1 MNFLHLRTPMKT
13 LRSVLLFLLC
23 SAPCIHAQVAT
34 QHNDNNR
41 TGQNLNETILNPTNV
56 NVNQFGQLFSQTL
69 DGYVY
74 AQTLYVP
81 NVSIPG
87 QGTHNV
93 VYVATEHDSVYAF
106 DADANLPSL
115 WHTSFINAAKGI
127 TTLSSNDVG
136 CSDLVP
142 EIGITGTPAIDTT
155 SGTLYVVSN
164 TKQNGKFFQQLH
176 ALDITTGAEKFG
188 GPILIN
194 AKVKGTGDGSVNGYV
209 HFDPLKNHQRP
220 GLLLQN
226 GSVYIGWASHCDI
239 GPYHGWVMSYD
250 SQTLRQNGVWN
261 STPNAGLGGFWS
273 GGSGIAADSS
283 NNLYVASGN
292 GMFDVNTGG
301 RDYGDSIIKLSPPTN
316 DRFKVADYFTPYDQG
331 SLYNGDVDL
340 GSGGVLLLPDQVG
353 PYPHLLV
360 ESGKE
365 GTIYLISRDNLGHY
379 NPNNNDQIVQSLNT
393 AIGGVWGM
401 PAWWNNN
408 IYFGGQYDYLKA
420 YSFNPST
427 ELLSTNPTSESG
439 TYYSYPGP
447 TPSISANGTTNGIA
461 WTLQTDGTGPN
472 GAAIL
477 HAYDATNLANEL
489 YNTTQNASRDT
500 PGGAVKFT
508 VPTIANGKVYVP
520 AVDVLNIYGILPG
533 AHAQKSN

>member
-1 MNFLHLRTPMKT
+1 MKT
-13 LRSVLLFLLC
+13 LRSALLALLF
-23 SAPCIHAQVAT
+23 AATFVHAQVIT
-34 QHNDNNR
+34 QHNDNSR
-41 TGQNLNETILNPTNV
+41 TGQNTNETILNPTNV
-56 NVNQFGQLFSQTL
+56 NVGQFGQLFSQTL

-74 AQTLYVP
+74 AQPLYLP

-106 DADANLPSL
+106 DADASL
-115 WHTSFINAAKGI
+115 AALWQTSFINPTKGI
-127 TTLSSNDVG
+127 TTLSSSDVG

-155 SGTLYVVSN
+155 TGTLYVISN

-176 ALDITTGAEKFG
+176 ALDITTGKEKFG

-209 HFDPLKNHQRP
+209 HFDPLKNNQRP

-226 GSVYIGWASHCDI
+226 GSVYISWASHCDI

-250 SQTLRQNGVWN
+250 SQTLKQNGVWN

-301 RDYGDSIIKLSPPTN
+301 RDFGDSIIKLSPPSN
-316 DRFKVADYFTPYDQG
+316 DRFKVTDYFTPYDQG
-331 SLYNGDVDL
+331 NLYNGDVDL
-340 GSGGVLLLPDQVG
+340 GSGGVLLLPDQAG
-353 PYPHLLV
+353 TYPHLLV

-365 GTIYLISRDNLGHY
+365 GTIYLISRDKMGHY

-393 AIGGVWGM
+393 AIGGIWGM

-427 ELLSTNPTSESG
+427 ELLSTSPTSESG
-439 TYYSYPGP
+439 TYYNYPGP
-447 TPSISANGTTNGIA
+447 TPSISANGTTNGIV

-477 HAYDATNLANEL
+477 HAYDATNVSTEL

-500 PGGAVKFT
+500 PGGAVKFA

-533 AHAQKSN
+533 PHGKKSN

>member
-1 MNFLHLRTPMKT
+1 MKT
-13 LRSVLLFLLC
+13 LRSALLTLLC
-23 SAPCIHAQVAT
+23 AVPFLHAQVTT
-34 QHNDNNR
+34 QHNDNSR
-41 TGQNLNETILNPTNV
+41 TGQNLSETILTPANV

-74 AQTLYVP
+74 AQPLYLP

-106 DADANLPSL
+106 DADANLSSL
-115 WHTSFINAAKGI
+115 WHTSFINATKGI
-127 TTLSSNDVG
+127 TTLSSSDVG
-136 CSDLVP
+136 CTDLVP
-142 EIGITGTPAIDTT
+142 EIGVSGTPAIDSTT
-155 SGTLYVVSN
+155 GTLYVVSN

-176 ALDITTGAEKFG
+176 ALDITTGKEKFG
-188 GPILIN
+188 GPVLIN

-209 HFDPLKNHQRP
+209 HFDPLKNNQRP

-226 GSVYIGWASHCDI
+226 GSVYISWASHCDI
-239 GPYHGWVMSYD
+239 GPYHGWVMSYN
-250 SQTLRQNGVWN
+250 SQTLKQNGVWN

-273 GGSGIAADSS
+273 GGAGIAADSGS
-283 NNLYVASGN
+283 NLYIASGN

-316 DRFKVADYFTPYDQG
+316 DRFKVADYLTPYDQG
-331 SLYNGDVDL
+331 NLYNGDVDL
-340 GSGGVLLLPDQVG
+340 GSGGVLLLPDQAG
-353 PYPHLLV
+353 TYPHLLV

-365 GTIYLISRDNLGHY
+365 GTIYLISRDNMGHY
-379 NPNNNDQIVQSLNT
+379 NPNNNSQIVQSLNT

-427 ELLSTNPTSESG
+427 ELLSTSPTSDST
-439 TYYSYPGP
+439 TYYNYPGP
-447 TPSISANGTTNGIA
+447 TPSISANGTTNGIV

-472 GAAIL
+472 GATIL
-477 HAYDATNLANEL
+477 HAYDATNLATEL
-489 YNTTQNASRDT
+489 YNSTQNSSRDT

-508 VPTIANGKVYVP
+508 VPTIFNGKVYVP
-520 AVDVLNIYGILPG
+520 AVDKLSVYGLLPG
-533 AHAQKSN
+533 SQAKKSN